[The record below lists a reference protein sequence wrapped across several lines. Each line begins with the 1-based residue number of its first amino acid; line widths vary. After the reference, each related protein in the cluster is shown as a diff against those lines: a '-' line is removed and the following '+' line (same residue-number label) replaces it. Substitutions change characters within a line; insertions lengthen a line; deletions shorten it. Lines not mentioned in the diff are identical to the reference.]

1 MFMSVTMSSAG
12 AMLAV
17 NWEQPGDEQMF
28 WQLDRLHFPNQ
39 LAVMEDDY
47 IRALYAGF
55 AVAAGEYEAPIRL
68 IPRRF
73 LTRHYL
79 TVAPLPLS
87 DEELEEIGK
96 RFEQNL
102 GKAMAGQGE
111 RWEQE
116 YLPEIRGLLAAWEA
130 FDLAGATDAELLEHW
145 DVTMQRLGRLSLI
158 HFQIVLPMLL
168 SVGLFD
174 EIYTDLFGAESS
186 LESMRLLQ
194 GTPTSTTRMGHEL
207 WRLSRVAT
215 QSAAV
220 RAIVEEQAS
229 ADVVPALE
237 RDPACTPFL
246 AEFRAFLSQYGHRAE
261 TWGISYPSWIEDP
274 SPAVKS
280 LKDFLSQQ
288 GRDLAV
294 EAQEL
299 AAERDRLIAEARDRL
314 AGYPAQAREQFEFL
328 LAAATAGNY
337 LSEEHGFW
345 IDSYGFDCVRQV
357 ILEVGRRLASRGALE
372 ERDDIFHLTF
382 AEARATFARPGTDR
396 RGLIAERKAELA
408 AFRDVEVPPVL
419 GTEPPGPPPDN
430 PLYRTM
436 GKFFGAPP
444 PPSDEPGVLRG
455 SAGSAGSVRGVARV
469 VRSLSDA
476 QRLQPGEILV
486 TETTAPAWTPLFA
499 SAAAVVTDTG
509 GVLSHCAVVA
519 REYMIPAV
527 VGTGIAT
534 AIIPDGAMIEV
545 DGSAG
550 IVRIVAD

>member
-1 MFMSVTMSSAG
+1 
-12 AMLAV
+12 
-17 NWEQPGDEQMF
+17 MF
-28 WQLDRLHFPNQ
+28 WQLDRMHFPNQ
-39 LAVMEDDY
+39 MSVMEDDF
-47 IRALYAGF
+47 IRHFYSEGF
-55 AVAAGEYEAPIRL
+55 VAAAEAYEAPIR
-68 IPRRF
+68 PHVRRF
-73 LTRHYL
+73 LTMHYL
-79 TVAPLPLS
+79 AIAPLPLS
-87 DEELEEIGK
+87 EEELEDLGK

-102 GKAMAGQGE
+102 GNAMASQGE

-130 FDLAGATDAELLEHW
+130 FDLAGASDAQLIEHW
-145 DVTMQRLGRLSLI
+145 DVTMQRQGRLALI
-158 HFQIVLPMLL
+158 HFEIAIPMLL

-194 GTPTSTTRMGHEL
+194 GTPTTTMRMGHEL
-207 WRLSRVAT
+207 WRLGRVAMDIP
-215 QSAAV
+215 AV
-220 RAIVEEQAS
+220 QAIVEEQAA

-237 RDPACTPFL
+237 RDPACAAFL

-288 GRDLAV
+288 GRDLAA
-294 EAQEL
+294 ELQEL
-299 AAERDRLIAEARDRL
+299 AVERDRLIAEARERL
-314 AGYPAQAREQFEFL
+314 TGYPAQAREQFEFT
-328 LAAATAGNY
+328 LAAATSGNY

-357 ILEVGRRLASRGALE
+357 VLEVGRRLAARGAVE
-372 ERDDIFHLTF
+372 ERDDVFHLTF
-382 AEARATFARPGTDR
+382 AEARAAFAQPGTDR
-396 RGLIAERKAELA
+396 RSLVAERKAELA
-408 AFRDVEVPPVL
+408 AFRDVQAPPVL
-419 GTEPPGPPPDN
+419 GAEPPGPPPDN
-430 PLYRTM
+430 PLYRTI

-455 SAGSAGSVRGVARV
+455 AAGSAGNARGIARV
-469 VRSLSDA
+469 VRSLADA

-527 VGTGIAT
+527 VGTGMAT

-550 IVRIVAD
+550 IVRIIAD

>member
-1 MFMSVTMSSAG
+1 MSVTMSGAG
-12 AMLAV
+12 TRPDV
-17 NWEQPGDEQMF
+17 TWEQPGDKQMF

-39 LAVMEDDY
+39 LPMMEDDY
-47 IRALYAGF
+47 IRVLYAGCV
-55 AVAAGEYEAPIRL
+55 VAAEEYDAPIRMH
-68 IPRRF
+68 PRRF

-79 TVAPLPLS
+79 AIAPLPLS
-87 DEELEEIGK
+87 DEELDELGK

-102 GKAMAGQGE
+102 GQAMAVQGE

-116 YLPEIRGLLAAWEA
+116 FLPEIRGLLAAWEA
-130 FDLAGATDAELLEHW
+130 FDLAGASDAELLAHW
-145 DVTMQRLGRLSLI
+145 DVTMQRQVRLADI
-158 HFQIVLPMLL
+158 HFLIVLPMLL

-174 EIYTDLFGAESS
+174 ELYTDLFGAESS

-194 GTPTSTTRMGHEL
+194 GTPTTTTRMGHAL
-207 WRLSRVAT
+207 WRLSRIAMD
-215 QSAAV
+215 SPPV
-220 RAIVEEQAS
+220 RAIIEEEAA

-237 RDPACTPFL
+237 RDPACAAFL
-246 AEFRAFLSQYGHRAE
+246 AEFRAFLSQYGHRSE

-288 GRDLAV
+288 GRDLAG
-294 EAQEL
+294 ELQKL
-299 AAERDRLIAEARDRL
+299 AAERDRLIADARARL
-314 AGYPAQAREQFEFL
+314 TGYPAQAREQFEFL
-328 LAAATAGNY
+328 LAAATAGYY

-357 ILEVGRRLASRGALE
+357 VLETGRRLAARGALE

-382 AEARATFARPGTDR
+382 VETRAAYAQPGTDR
-396 RGLIAERKAELA
+396 RGLVAERKAELA
-408 AFRDVEVPPVL
+408 AFRDIQVPPVL

-430 PLYRTM
+430 PMFRTM

-444 PPSDEPGVLRG
+444 PPSDEPGVMRG
-455 SAGSAGSVRGVARV
+455 TAGSAGYARGTARV
-469 VRSLSDA
+469 VRSLADA
-476 QRLQPGEILV
+476 QRLRPGEILV

-499 SAAAVVTDTG
+499 SVAAVVTDTG

-527 VGTGIAT
+527 VGTGVAT
-534 AIIPDGAMIEV
+534 AIIPDGATIEV
-545 DGSAG
+545 DGAAG
-550 IVRIVAD
+550 LVRIVAD

>member
-1 MFMSVTMSSAG
+1 MSVTISGAG
-12 AMLAV
+12 ARPEV
-17 NWEQPGDEQMF
+17 TWEQPGDEQMF
-28 WQLDRLHFPNQ
+28 WQLDRMHFPNQ
-39 LAVMEDDY
+39 LAMMEDDF
-47 IRALYAGF
+47 IRVLYTGF
-55 AVAAGEYEAPIRL
+55 FVAAEEYGAPIR
-68 IPRRF
+68 PHVRRF

-79 TVAPLPLS
+79 AIAPLPLS
-87 DEELEEIGK
+87 DEELEEMGK

-102 GKAMAGQGE
+102 GQAMAVQGE

-116 YLPEIRGLLAAWEA
+116 FLPEIRGLLAAWEA
-130 FDLAGATDAELLEHW
+130 FDLAGASDAELLAHW
-145 DVTMQRLGRLSLI
+145 DVTMQRLERLALI
-158 HFQIVLPMLL
+158 HFQIAMPMLL

-174 EIYTDLFGAESS
+174 ELYTDLFGAENS

-194 GTPTSTTRMGHEL
+194 GTPTTTVRMGHEL
-207 WRLSRVAT
+207 WRLSRVAMD
-215 QSAAV
+215 APPV
-220 RAIVEEQAS
+220 RAIIEEQAA
-229 ADVVPALE
+229 ADVLPALE
-237 RDPACTPFL
+237 RDPACAAFL
-246 AEFRAFLSQYGHRAE
+246 AEFRAFLNQYGHRSE

-288 GRDLAV
+288 GRDLAA
-294 EAQEL
+294 ELQEL
-299 AAERDRLIAEARDRL
+299 VAERDRLIAEARERL

-328 LAAATAGNY
+328 LTAATAGNY

-357 ILEVGRRLASRGALE
+357 VLEAGRRLATRGALE
-372 ERDDIFHLTF
+372 QRDDIFQLTF

-396 RGLIAERKAELA
+396 SGLIAERKAELA
-408 AFRDVEVPPVL
+408 AVRDVQAPPVL
-419 GTEPPGPPPDN
+419 GAEPPGPPPDN
-430 PLYRTM
+430 PLFRTI

-455 SAGSAGSVRGVARV
+455 AAGSAGTARGTARV
-469 VRSLSDA
+469 VRSLADA
-476 QRLQPGEILV
+476 QRLLPGEILV

-527 VGTGIAT
+527 VGTGMAT
-534 AIIPDGAMIEV
+534 AMIPDGATIEV

>member
-1 MFMSVTMSSAG
+1 MSVTTTGAG
-12 AMLAV
+12 VRPDV
-17 NWEQPGDEQMF
+17 NWEQSGDEQMF
-28 WQLDRLHFPNQ
+28 WQLDRMHFPNQ
-39 LAVMEDDY
+39 MSMMEDDF
-47 IRALYAGF
+47 IRAFYSKGF
-55 AVAAGEYEAPIRL
+55 FVAAEEYDAPIR
-68 IPRRF
+68 PHVRRF
-73 LTRHYL
+73 LTRHYMAI
-79 TVAPLPLS
+79 APLPLS
-87 DEELEEIGK
+87 DEELEEMGK

-102 GKAMAGQGE
+102 DRAMAGQGE

-116 YLPEIRGLLAAWEA
+116 YLPEIRGLLTAWEA
-130 FDLAGATDAELLEHW
+130 FDLAGASDAQLLAHW
-145 DVTMQRLGRLSLI
+145 DVTMQRLGRLSRI
-158 HFQIVLPMLL
+158 HFQIAMPMLL

-194 GTPTSTTRMGHEL
+194 GTPTTTTRMGHAL
-207 WRLSRVAT
+207 WRLSRVALN
-215 QSAAV
+215 SSAV
-220 RAIVEEQAS
+220 RAVVEEQAA
-229 ADVVPALE
+229 ADVVAALE
-237 RDPACTPFL
+237 RDPACAAFL
-246 AEFRAFLSQYGHRAE
+246 AELRAFLSQYGHRAE

-288 GRDLAV
+288 GRDLAA

-299 AAERDRLIAEARDRL
+299 AAERDRLITEARERL
-314 AGYPAQAREQFEFL
+314 VGYPAQAREQFEFI

-337 LSEEHGFW
+337 LTEEHGFW

-357 ILEVGRRLASRGALE
+357 VLEVGRRLAMRGALE
-372 ERDDIFHLTF
+372 QRDDIFHLTF
-382 AEARATFARPGTDR
+382 AEARAAYARPGTDPR
-396 RGLIAERKAELA
+396 KLIAERKAELV
-408 AFRDVEVPPVL
+408 AFRDLQVPPVL

-430 PLYRTM
+430 PLYRTI

-455 SAGSAGSVRGVARV
+455 AAGSAGHVRGIARV
-469 VRSLSDA
+469 VRSLADA
-476 QRLQPGEILV
+476 QRLRPGEILV

-534 AIIPDGAMIEV
+534 SVVPDGATIEV

-550 IVRIVAD
+550 IVRIVQH

>member
-1 MFMSVTMSSAG
+1 MDVTIFGTG
-12 AMLAV
+12 ASPDV
-17 NWEQPGDEQMF
+17 KWEKPGDEQMF
-28 WQLDRLHFPNQ
+28 WQLDRMHFPNQ
-39 LAVMEDDY
+39 MFVMEDDF
-47 IRALYAGF
+47 IRLFYSEGF
-55 AVAAGEYEAPIRL
+55 SVAAEKYEAPIR
-68 IPRRF
+68 PHVRRF

-79 TVAPLPLS
+79 AIAPLPLS
-87 DEELEEIGK
+87 EEELDDLGQ

-102 GKAMAGQGE
+102 GRAMAVQGE
-111 RWEQE
+111 RWEKE

-130 FDLAGATDAELLEHW
+130 LDLAGASDTQLLEHW
-145 DVTMQRLGRLSLI
+145 DMTMQRLRRLALI
-158 HFQIVLPMLL
+158 HFEIAMPMLL

-194 GTPTSTTRMGHEL
+194 GTPTMTTRMGEEL
-207 WRLSRVAT
+207 WRLSRVAMD
-215 QSAAV
+215 SPAV
-220 RAIVEEQAS
+220 RAIIEEQAA

-237 RDPACTPFL
+237 RDPECAAFL
-246 AEFRAFLSQYGHRAE
+246 AEFRVFLSRYGHRAE

-280 LKDFLSQQ
+280 LKDFLSQLGQ
-288 GRDLAV
+288 DLSATP
-294 EAQEL
+294 QKL
-299 AAERDRLIAEARDRL
+299 ATERDRLIAETRERL
-314 AGYPAQAREQFEFL
+314 AGYPVQAREQFEFM

-357 ILEVGRRLASRGALE
+357 VLEVGRRLATRGALE

-382 AEARATFARPGTDR
+382 AEARDTLAQPGTDR
-396 RGLIAERKAELA
+396 RRLIAERRAELA
-408 AFRDVEVPPVL
+408 AFRDIQAPPVL
-419 GTEPPGPPPDN
+419 GVEPPGPPPDS
-430 PLYRTM
+430 PLYRTL

-455 SAGSAGSVRGVARV
+455 TAGSAGHVRGIARV
-469 VRSLSDA
+469 VRSLADA

-499 SAAAVVTDTG
+499 SAIAVVTDTG

-527 VGTGIAT
+527 VGTGMAT
-534 AIIPDGAMIEV
+534 AMIPDGVMIEV

-550 IVRIVAD
+550 IVRIVTD

>member
-1 MFMSVTMSSAG
+1 MSGAITRPEVT
-12 AMLAV
+12 
-17 NWEQPGDEQMF
+17 WEQPGDEQMF

-39 LAVMEDDY
+39 ISMMEDDY
-47 IRALYAGF
+47 IRVLYTGF
-55 AVAAGEYEAPIRL
+55 AVAAAESDAPIR
-68 IPRRF
+68 PHVRRF

-79 TVAPLPLS
+79 AIAPLPLS
-87 DEELEEIGK
+87 DEELEELGK

-102 GKAMAGQGE
+102 GNAMVGQGE

-130 FDLAGATDAELLEHW
+130 FDLAGASDAELLAHW
-145 DVTMQRLGRLSLI
+145 DVTMQRQERLAHI
-158 HFQIVLPMLL
+158 HFLIAIPMLF

-194 GTPTSTTRMGHEL
+194 GTPTTTTRMGHEL
-207 WRLSRVAT
+207 WRLSRVAMD
-215 QSAAV
+215 SPAV
-220 RAIVEEQAS
+220 RAIVEQQA
-229 ADVVPALE
+229 AAEVVPALE
-237 RDPACTPFL
+237 RDPACAAFL
-246 AEFRAFLSQYGHRAE
+246 AEFRAFLSHYGHRSE
-261 TWGISYPSWIEDP
+261 TWGISFPSWIEDP

-280 LKDFLSQQ
+280 IKDFLSQQ
-288 GRDLAV
+288 GRDLAA
-294 EAQEL
+294 ELQEL
-299 AAERDRLIAEARDRL
+299 AAERDRLIAEARERL
-314 AGYPAQAREQFEFL
+314 AGYPAQAREQFEMF

-357 ILEVGRRLASRGALE
+357 VLEVGRRLATRGALE
-372 ERDDIFHLTF
+372 ERDDVFHLTF
-382 AEARATFARPGTDR
+382 AETRATFARPGTDR

-408 AFRDVEVPPVL
+408 AFRDVQAPPVL
-419 GTEPPGPPPDN
+419 GTEPPGPPPDD
-430 PLYRTM
+430 PLNRTI
-436 GKFFGAPP
+436 GKFFGTPP

-455 SAGSAGSVRGVARV
+455 AAGSAGNARGIARV
-469 VRSLSDA
+469 VRSLADA
-476 QRLQPGEILV
+476 QRLRPGEILV

-534 AIIPDGAMIEV
+534 TIIPDGATIEV

-550 IVRIVAD
+550 MVRIVAD